1 MSSIRLDF
9 VFSYWIFLWFLLYLL
24 KIVPY
29 SPKFVIILGII
40 ENIFVFIHMIF
51 YKSSIYNIIKF
62 IIINIFIKIVPL
74 LLVWKDKIVKRDIYA
89 TIILFLI
96 YLLWL
101 FYNRLEVYS
110 VYKKLLDP
118 YIFNDAGGKTFL
130 SKLYDSI
137 VNKNS

>member
-1 MSSIRLDF
+1 MPIVRSDF
-9 VFSYWIFLWFLLYLL
+9 VFSYWIFTWFILYLL

-40 ENIFVFIHMIF
+40 ENLFVFIYMVF
-51 YKSSIYNIIKF
+51 YKSPIYNIIKF
-62 IIINIFIKIVPL
+62 IIINILIKAIPL
-74 LLVWKDKIVKRDIYA
+74 LIVWSDKIVKRDIYA

-96 YLLWL
+96 YLLWMT
-101 FYNRLEVYS
+101 YNRMEIYK

-118 YIFNDAGGKTFL
+118 YIFNDNSGKTFL

-137 VNKNS
+137 VKR

>member
-1 MSSIRLDF
+1 MQPIRSDF
-9 VFSYWIFLWFLLYLL
+9 IFSYWIFLWFILYLL

-40 ENIFVFIHMIF
+40 ENLFAFLFMI
-51 YKSSIYNIIKF
+51 IYNAPLYNFIKF
-62 IIINIFIKIVPL
+62 IIINIFIKVIPL
-74 LLVWKDKIVKRDIYA
+74 LLVWNDKIVKRDIYA

-101 FYNRLEVYS
+101 TYNHLEI
-110 VYKKLLDP
+110 YKTYKNLLDP
-118 YIFNDAGGKTFL
+118 YIFNNENGKTIL

-137 VNKNS
+137 VK